1 MFKPPHIQL
10 TLLAR
15 WTARACRAGMLAALL
30 AAPPIAWGLDWQN
43 RQHGDVALRFAAEDA
58 PLADALASQVV
69 QGRKTV
75 ADFFGAGF
83 PATFDVR
90 LFPDRAPL
98 TDYWR
103 VQAKDPGLKP
113 ECWMVANGTAQG
125 LTLLSPRVW
134 GSQACDH
141 DARDAVALQRLITHE
156 LVHVY
161 HGQSNPSPDFDGLEG
176 IDWFVE
182 GLANYAS
189 GQLDA
194 KRLAGVRAAL
204 AAQAGKPLALKQI
217 WTGRDRYGQA
227 GSLVAY
233 IDRRYGRPMLA
244 RLLRATSQQQVLDT
258 LGLSEAQLVADWRAS
273 VLN

>member
-1 MFKPPHIQL
+1 MLKPS
-10 TLLAR
+10 R
-15 WTARACRAGMLAALL
+15 GRAGRAMWTLAVLVAMTRPAWALEWEDR
-30 AAPPIAWGLDWQN
+30 ARDG
-43 RQHGDVALRFAAEDA
+43 VALRFTAADRA
-58 PLADALASQVV
+58 LADAISEHAA
-69 QGRKTV
+69 QGRKAV
-75 ADFFGAGF
+75 AQFFGAGF
-83 PATFDVR
+83 PAAYDVK

-103 VQAKDPGLKP
+103 QQAKEPDMKP

-134 GSQACDH
+134 PTQACDH
-141 DARDAVALQRLITHE
+141 KAGDSAALQKLITHE
-156 LVHVY
+156 LVHVF
-161 HGQSNPSPDFDGLEG
+161 HGQANPSPNFDGLDD

-189 GQLDA
+189 GQLDEP
-194 KRLAGVRAAL
+194 RLQRVRTALAAL
-204 AAQAGKPLALKQI
+204 AGNPLQLKQV

-233 IDRRYGRPMLA
+233 IDQRFGRPML
-244 RLLRATSQQQVLDT
+244 LRMLRGTSQQQLLDM

-273 VLN
+273 VLNG